1 MCEEF
6 NVKLLSKIPIEPE
19 LMRSCDQGKC
29 FVSSFPDSV
38 TSKSLLKIYEEIDK
52 IMKL

>member
-29 FVSSFPDSV
+29 FVSSFPDSA
-38 TSKSLLKIYEEIDK
+38 TSKSLLRIYEEINK
-52 IMKL
+52 IMKI